1 MIKQLRALGVKHLAM
16 ISGDSQVHAERVA
29 TELGLDEVHAG
40 LLPHQKQE
48 RMLEI
53 AKKRENLVFVGDGM
67 NDAPVLAA
75 SKVGI
80 SMGSEASD
88 AAMES
93 ADVVILTDDLHEV
106 ANLLQI
112 SRRTAAIVRQ
122 NIVFA
127 LLVKVLALCLGALG
141 YASMW
146 IAVLADTGVTI
157 IAILN
162 ALRILL
168 YRPSR

>member
-1 MIKQLRALGVKHLAM
+1 
-16 ISGDSQVHAERVA
+16 
-29 TELGLDEVHAG
+29 
-40 LLPHQKQE
+40 
-48 RMLEI
+48 
-53 AKKRENLVFVGDGM
+53 M

-93 ADVVILTDDLHEV
+93 ADVVILTDDLQEV
-106 ANLLQI
+106 ANLLRI

-127 LLVKVLALCLGALG
+127 LLVKALALSLGALG